1 MCEVG
6 DIFFWNGVQGGLLR
20 AWRSS
25 FGQSAI
31 IFTLRRMLI
40 EKSYDV
46 IAAPSHD
53 MDTLGSFYELL
64 SNRAA
69 SSPEQAKEIA
79 NFFQEKLRSIFVI
92 KHDKKFWWPTSQL
105 VISND
110 SSINSD
116 EIFALDSLYHK

>member
-1 MCEVG
+1 
-6 DIFFWNGVQGGLLR
+6 
-20 AWRSS
+20 
-25 FGQSAI
+25 
-31 IFTLRRMLI
+31 MLI

-79 NFFQEKLRSIFVI
+79 NFFQEKPRSIFVV
-92 KHDKKFWWPTSQL
+92 KHDKKVWWPTSQL